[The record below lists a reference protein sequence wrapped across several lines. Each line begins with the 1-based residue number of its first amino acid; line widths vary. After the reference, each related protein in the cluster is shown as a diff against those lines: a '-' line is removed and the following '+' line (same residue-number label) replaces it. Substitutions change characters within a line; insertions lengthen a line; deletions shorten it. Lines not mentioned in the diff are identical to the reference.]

1 MCASL
6 RSTWLR
12 LGLSGAAAEEQPGRC
27 GGVWTVVAVASS
39 CVQCEWGAALSAA
52 ALLQVDDGV
61 NCYKA
66 LTKDSR
72 AVAAGGGVEI
82 ALARRLRDHGSRQP
96 GLQQYSICAYADA
109 LEAIP
114 RTLAENSGLD
124 AEVRLVAHTR
134 PHACVHRCMHVL

>member
-1 MCASL
+1 M
-6 RSTWLR
+6 
-12 LGLSGAAAEEQPGRC
+12 
-27 GGVWTVVAVASS
+27 
-39 CVQCEWGAALSAA
+39 
-52 ALLQVDDGV
+52 

-66 LTKDSR
+66 LTRDSR
-72 AVAAGGGVEI
+72 AVAAGGGAEI

-124 AEVRLVAHTR
+124 AEVRCTPPRWQTCTVSACSASARGCGAH
-134 PHACVHRCMHVL
+134 PCCLL

>member
-1 MCASL
+1 M
-6 RSTWLR
+6 
-12 LGLSGAAAEEQPGRC
+12 
-27 GGVWTVVAVASS
+27 
-39 CVQCEWGAALSAA
+39 
-52 ALLQVDDGV
+52 

-72 AVAAGGGVEI
+72 AVAAGGGVEV

-124 AEVRLVAHTR
+124 AEVCFLRVSCAHFSMELLHSTTKM
-134 PHACVHRCMHVL
+134 VN

>member
-1 MCASL
+1 M
-6 RSTWLR
+6 
-12 LGLSGAAAEEQPGRC
+12 
-27 GGVWTVVAVASS
+27 
-39 CVQCEWGAALSAA
+39 
-52 ALLQVDDGV
+52 

-66 LTKDSR
+66 LTKDPR
-72 AVAAGGGVEI
+72 AVAAGGGAEI

-124 AEVRLVAHTR
+124 AEVRPATPADLRCGCLLCRCAWMCRPSCAVCRGIAVQLWLCDWDPCHCVAQGG
-134 PHACVHRCMHVL
+134 AVVHGRLLTSW